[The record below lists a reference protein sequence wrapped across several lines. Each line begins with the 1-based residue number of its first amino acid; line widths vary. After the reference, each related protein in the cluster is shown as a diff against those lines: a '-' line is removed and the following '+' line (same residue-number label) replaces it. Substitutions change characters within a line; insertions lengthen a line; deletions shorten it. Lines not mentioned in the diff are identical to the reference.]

1 MVLLLGLLIVFS
13 RWQLVRHRS
22 EKPNSLILHTKGSN
36 QHFHKVYGSFR
47 LRNLLNINE
56 NCQTKGSLFTKI
68 AFCTFLHISGFLLL
82 FSPSFFSFPSFCPLL
97 FSVWPLFFHG
107 FFSLSFS
114 YLPTHLKF
122 NGQLS
127 SFVIQRG
134 CCAVY
139 FLFARVSSLFYYQLE
154 PDIHRHYILTIWRV
168 PQFSSGQFSC
178 SVVSHS
184 LQPHE
189 LQHAR
194 PPCPSPTPRVH
205 SNSRPSSR

>member
-1 MVLLLGLLIVFS
+1 MA
-13 RWQLVRHRS
+13 VRHRS
-22 EKPNSLILHTKGSN
+22 KKPNSLILHTKGST

-47 LRNLLNINE
+47 LRNLLNMNE

-68 AFCTFLHISGFLLL
+68 AFCTFLHISGFLPL
-82 FSPSFFSFPSFCPLL
+82 FSPSLFSFPSFCPLL

-107 FFSLSFS
+107 FFSVSFS

-139 FLFARVSSLFYYQLE
+139 FLFARVSSLLYYQLE

-168 PQFSSGQFSC
+168 PRFSSVLQSC
-178 SVVSHS
+178 PTLCDPMNCSMPGLTVHHQ
-184 LQPHE
+184 LPE
-189 LQHAR
+189 LTQTHV
-194 PPCPSPTPRVH
+194 C
-205 SNSRPSSR
+205 

>member
-1 MVLLLGLLIVFS
+1 MRIV
-13 RWQLVRHRS
+13 
-22 EKPNSLILHTKGSN
+22 KPKDHCSP
-36 QHFHKVYGSFR
+36 R
-47 LRNLLNINE
+47 LP
-56 NCQTKGSLFTKI
+56 SVPFY
-68 AFCTFLHISGFLLL
+68 TFLAF
-82 FSPSFFSFPSFCPLL
+82 FFSFPLL
-97 FSVWPLFFHG
+97 FFLFLLFV
-107 FFSLSFS
+107 LSFS
-114 YLPTHLKF
+114 LFGLFSFMVSFPYLPTHLKF

-154 PDIHRHYILTIWRV
+154 PDIHRRYILTIWRV

-205 SNSRPSSR
+205 SNSRPSSL